1 MSVMQ
6 ATSIAFETSCNFCLA
21 VRRQVATTL
30 KPIYDGIIRG
40 QQLRTNYRIAEQL
53 AGKGD
58 YEKMTVTEVASL
70 LNEKTI

>member
-1 MSVMQ
+1 MSVIH
-6 ATSIAFETSCNFCLA
+6 ATSVVFDTSCKFCAA

-30 KPIYDGIIRG
+30 KSIYEGIVLG

-58 YEKMTVTEVASL
+58 YTDMTVAEVASL
-70 LNEKTI
+70 INESTM